1 MDLKTKLTEDMKKY
15 MKEKNKK
22 ALNAIKILK
31 TEIKKAEVE
40 KQKELNDDE
49 ILSLIRKQIKMR
61 QDSIEQYR
69 SAGRNDLVEE
79 EEYEL
84 NILKGYLPPEMSDE
98 ELEKI
103 VKKSID
109 ELGENAKF
117 GQVMGRVMKELK
129 GKVNGNRVNSM
140 VKKLLG

>member
-1 MDLKTKLTEDMKKY
+1 MDLKAKLNEDLKKY
-15 MKEKNKK
+15 MKEKNTK

-31 TEIKKAEVE
+31 TEIKKAEIE
-40 KQKELNDDE
+40 KLDELNDEE

-61 QDSIEQYR
+61 QDSIQQYKEANR
-69 SAGRNDLVEE
+69 EDLVEE

-84 NILKGYLPPEMSDE
+84 NILKEYLPPELSDE

-103 VKKSID
+103 IKNIIE

-117 GQVMGRVMKELK
+117 GQVMGKAMKELK
-129 GKVNGNRVNSM
+129 GKVDGNRVNSM
-140 VKKLLG
+140 VKKFLS

>member
-40 KQKELNDDE
+40 KQKELNDNE
-49 ILSLIRKQIKMR
+49 IISLIRKQIKMR
-61 QDSIEQYR
+61 QDSIEQYS

-103 VKKSID
+103 VKKTID
-109 ELGENAKF
+109 ELGENVKF

-129 GKVNGNRVNSM
+129 GKVDGNRVNSM
-140 VKKLLG
+140 VKNLLG

>member
-103 VKKSID
+103 VKRSID
-109 ELGENAKF
+109 ELGEKAKF

>member
-1 MDLKTKLTEDMKKY
+1 MDLKTKLNDDMKKY
-15 MKEKNKK
+15 MKEKNTK

-40 KQKELNDDE
+40 KQRELNEDE
-49 ILSLIRKQIKMR
+49 IISLIRKQIKMR
-61 QDSIEQYR
+61 QDSIEQYK
-69 SAGRNDLVEE
+69 SAGREDLVSE

-84 NILKGYLPPEMSDE
+84 NILKEYLPPEMSDE

-103 VKKSID
+103 IQNIIS

-117 GQVMGRVMKELK
+117 GQVMGKAMKELK
-129 GKVNGNRVNSM
+129 SKVDGNRVNSI
-140 VKKLLG
+140 VKRLLG